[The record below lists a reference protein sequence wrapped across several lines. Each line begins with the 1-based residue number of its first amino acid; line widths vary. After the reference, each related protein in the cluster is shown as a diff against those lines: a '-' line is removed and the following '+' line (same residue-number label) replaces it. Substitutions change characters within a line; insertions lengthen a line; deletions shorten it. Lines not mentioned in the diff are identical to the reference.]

1 MNTQEPLY
9 YPRPVY
15 DLIKSVLLG
24 LVILAA
30 GIAIGA
36 SATFMRLSRPKP
48 QPQREPEIAA
58 EQTLR
63 QISREL
69 NLSPHQRMQLEPI
82 FQKHF
87 RALNDLRAQVRPQI
101 VAQLE
106 QMNQE
111 IMSVLDEPQRQLWQ
125 QRIRRVGEHFPTFR
139 GYGSEGR
146 PFAPDPN
153 APRPMRRPSPRRQ
166 EPPLPPPA
174 PDKPVLPMEE

>member
-9 YPRPVY
+9 NPRPVC
-15 DLIKSVLLG
+15 DLIKSILLG
-24 LVILAA
+24 MVILAA

-36 SATFMRLSRPKP
+36 SITFIRLSRPIP

-69 NLSPHQRMQLEPI
+69 NLSPQQRQQLEPI

-87 RALNDLRAQVRPQI
+87 RILNDLRAQVRPRI

-106 QMNQE
+106 QMNEE
-111 IMSVLDEPQRQLWQ
+111 IFSVLDEPQRQLWQ
-125 QRIRRVGEHFPTFR
+125 QRIRRLGEHFPTFR
-139 GYGSEGR
+139 GPGGGQGH
-146 PFAPDPN
+146 PFSPDPN
-153 APRPMRRPSPRRQ
+153 APRPMRRPGLRRQ
-166 EPPLPPPA
+166 EPLPPP
-174 PDKPVLPMEE
+174 PDEPIPPIEK